1 MKKSILLIV
10 CFPFLIHAQSNFA
23 PLNESYY
30 HWIDR
35 YEIKS
40 GKVLPHV
47 FTSVKPYK
55 RSEIVSFADSVNQM
69 GLFTSATDKFNLEYL
84 NNDNWEWSR
93 AETSDSRK
101 PFLKHLYKKKSD
113 FLYADIPDFDLHV
126 SPVLYVGGGKDSRS
140 EETLFI
146 NTRGVEVRGMIDRKL
161 GFYTYLSENQTQLPL
176 YVSETVQND
185 TSLSFYP
192 VIPHEGF
199 WKDFKENQ
207 GYDFFQARGYITF
220 EATRHINLQFG
231 HDRFNI
237 GNGYRSLIYSDY
249 APPAWF
255 LKGNLKIWK
264 LNYFYLLN
272 QFTADVSGNSG
283 GLTSVSG
290 GYPQKFMALHHISI
304 NIGKKFN
311 LGLFES
317 VVFNSDGSGDFRIDY
332 LNPVIFYR
340 AIEQQNGSS
349 DNVLLGLDFKWNA
362 IQKIQVYGQ
371 LVLDEFLLE
380 NIKEGNGW
388 WANKWGI
395 QFGAK
400 YVDAFGVPNLDFQVE
415 TNVVRPYT
423 YSHSTKYGSYSNYN
437 QAVAHPL
444 GANFSEYIGIMRYQP
459 FTRLNI
465 TGKLIYFN
473 KGRDTDDYNF
483 GGDILKNNRYRKTYS
498 SDPNFGN
505 TLSQGVTNTVLYGS
519 LLTSYQ
525 VKHNLFIDATLLLR
539 KSESD
544 VPVFDTNSIVTS
556 LALRWNIAAR
566 HYEF

>member
-1 MKKSILLIV
+1 
-10 CFPFLIHAQSNFA
+10 
-23 PLNESYY
+23 
-30 HWIDR
+30 
-35 YEIKS
+35 
-40 GKVLPHV
+40 
-47 FTSVKPYK
+47 
-55 RSEIVSFADSVNQM
+55 
-69 GLFTSATDKFNLEYL
+69 
-84 NNDNWEWSR
+84 
-93 AETSDSRK
+93 
-101 PFLKHLYKKKSD
+101 
-113 FLYADIPDFDLHV
+113 
-126 SPVLYVGGGKDSRS
+126 
-140 EETLFI
+140 
-146 NTRGVEVRGMIDRKL
+146 
-161 GFYTYLSENQTQLPL
+161 
-176 YVSETVQND
+176 
-185 TSLSFYP
+185 
-192 VIPHEGF
+192 
-199 WKDFKENQ
+199 
-207 GYDFFQARGYITF
+207 
-220 EATRHINLQFG
+220 
-231 HDRFNI
+231 
-237 GNGYRSLIYSDY
+237 
-249 APPAWF
+249 
-255 LKGNLKIWK
+255 
-264 LNYFYLLN
+264 
-272 QFTADVSGNSG
+272 
-283 GLTSVSG
+283 
-290 GYPQKFMALHHISI
+290 
-304 NIGKKFN
+304 
-311 LGLFES
+311 
-317 VVFNSDGSGDFRIDY
+317 
-332 LNPVIFYR
+332 
-340 AIEQQNGSS
+340 
-349 DNVLLGLDFKWNA
+349 LDFKWNA

-388 WANKWGI
+388 WANKWGV

-415 TNVVRPYT
+415 TNIVRPYT

-459 FTRLNI
+459 FPRLNI